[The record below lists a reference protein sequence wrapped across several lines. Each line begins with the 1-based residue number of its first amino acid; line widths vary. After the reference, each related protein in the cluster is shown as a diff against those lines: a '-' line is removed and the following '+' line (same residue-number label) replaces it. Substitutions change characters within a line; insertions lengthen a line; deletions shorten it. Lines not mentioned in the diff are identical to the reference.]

1 MWHATYLCYLW
12 LNVLLQVPPYDTFF
26 FLAPA
31 VLKDGK
37 RNTFNQNQA
46 IGKLLIKVQ
55 VLILVM
61 S

>member
-1 MWHATYLCYLW
+1 MLHATYLSYVW
-12 LNVLLQVPPYDTFF
+12 LKLLLQVPPSYTFF

-31 VLKDGK
+31 DLKDGK

-46 IGKLLIKVQ
+46 IGKLFIEVS
-55 VLILVM
+55 VLILAM

>member
-1 MWHATYLCYLW
+1 MWHATYLRYVC
-12 LNVLLQVPPYDTFF
+12 LNLLLEVPPFYTFF

-31 VLKDGK
+31 DLKDGK
-37 RNTFNQNQA
+37 RNTFNRNQA
-46 IGKLLIKVQ
+46 IGKLFIKVE